1 MRRDACKKQDAK
13 YEGGE
18 AQRHPTNFPSKF
30 ANYLAEW
37 SFVAY
42 SFIRDTQFPSFEES
56 TAALPRFLSLLAPLS
71 LSLSLSHTS
80 PQIPPENCITRRSV
94 GERDNIS
101 HARPRYTTKFLA
113 EIYKGRRPGINLARS
128 RNTGKETSLLNV
140 RLPSRIMLTTD
151 FTTLFLSFYFP
162 FFFPL
167 CIKLVNCEHLTM
179 FFLRVFSFLSVY
191 TFRIYIYSFLG

>member
-1 MRRDACKKQDAK
+1 MSRDACKKQDAK

-71 LSLSLSHTS
+71 LSLSLAHV
-80 PQIPPENCITRRSV
+80 PANPPRELYNEAECRGTR
-94 GERDNIS
+94 
-101 HARPRYTTKFLA
+101 
-113 EIYKGRRPGINLARS
+113 
-128 RNTGKETSLLNV
+128 
-140 RLPSRIMLTTD
+140 
-151 FTTLFLSFYFP
+151 
-162 FFFPL
+162 
-167 CIKLVNCEHLTM
+167 
-179 FFLRVFSFLSVY
+179 
-191 TFRIYIYSFLG
+191 